1 MTFELVFQSEWTN
14 LASVD
19 PICSVWVTAVAV
31 HPIWRETCLS
41 HATELTETYEK
52 KMHSHAFMKPTE
64 LRTPLKSTKNKCKNG
79 YHNLHLTL
87 YTCSMLVYCLETQ
100 HSIVSLSQFTLKTTC
115 ILVVQTVL
123 SQNIHPLCNYQNT
136 VICALC
142 IVLLGILQ

>member
-1 MTFELVFQSEWTN
+1 
-14 LASVD
+14 
-19 PICSVWVTAVAV
+19 
-31 HPIWRETCLS
+31 
-41 HATELTETYEK
+41 
-52 KMHSHAFMKPTE
+52 MHSHAFMKPTE

-142 IVLLGILQ
+142 IVLLGILQQYHQVVVNQSWDVRIQICLYFCIQFCGVARKVSWNELNLECLQFNEMD